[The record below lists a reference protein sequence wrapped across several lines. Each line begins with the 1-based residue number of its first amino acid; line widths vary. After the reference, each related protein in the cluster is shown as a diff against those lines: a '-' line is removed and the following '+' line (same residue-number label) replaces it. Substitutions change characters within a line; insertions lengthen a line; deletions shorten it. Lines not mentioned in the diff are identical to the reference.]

1 MPQSSSSPE
10 PSIACDGSPIPAA
23 VVLIGAAIVAGGFVL
38 TFAVFKANT
47 FTASTVTV
55 EPGQRVIATGP
66 YAIVRH
72 PMYAASIV
80 WFIATPLALGEP
92 WALVPAALLSIT
104 VAVRLADEER
114 YLRASLRGYDAYC
127 EAVRW
132 RLIPGLW

>member
-55 EPGQRVIATGP
+55 EPGQRVMATGP

-104 VAVRLADEER
+104 VAVRLVDEER
-114 YLRASLRGYDAYC
+114 YLRASLPGYYGYC
-127 EAVRW
+127 ETVRW